1 MKRTGLY
8 VICAVAM
15 IASLGNVWLNFS
27 GMSYIVMRIDKVML
41 LLKALAQGMFS

>member
-8 VICAVAM
+8 VICVSSLAV
-15 IASLGNVWLNFS
+15 SLGNVWLNFS

-41 LLKALAQGMFS
+41 LLKTMAQGMFS